1 MLMIAMPRS
10 ASTSILIH
18 ISNSFKLKH
27 KQLLHL
33 IPGPKTEKLKS
44 KLKLTRF
51 LQINYPLLAKLHGD
65 AVIAP
70 KFLFKAL
77 SKSKMTLYKQHFTM
91 TNSECKNILFLYSD
105 ISEIIKSYKKLSKQ
119 FSNSYDLKEL
129 DWDVLANEL
138 HQFQNY
144 WFDRAS
150 IVIEKTRYLSEPT
163 YQLKILND
171 VQMTFNLSRF
181 EQTDL
186 PHLRKT
192 L

>member
-10 ASTSILIH
+10 ASTSILLH

-27 KQLLHL
+27 RQLLHL

-51 LQINYPLLAKLHGD
+51 LRTNYPLLAKLHGD

-70 KFLFKAL
+70 EFLFKAL
-77 SKSKMTLYKQHFTM
+77 ARSKMTLYKQHFTM
-91 TNSECKNILFLYSD
+91 TNCECVNILFLYSD
-105 ISEIIKSYKKLSKQ
+105 ISEIIKSYKKISQ
-119 FSNSYDLKEL
+119 QYSHSEDREEL
-129 DWDVLANEL
+129 DWDVLENEL
-138 HQFQNY
+138 NQFQNY
-144 WFDRAS
+144 WFDRAR
-150 IVIEKTRYLSEPT
+150 IVIEKRRYLSEPS
-163 YQLKILND
+163 YQYKILKD
-171 VQMTFNLSRF
+171 IQMTFNLARF
-181 EQTDL
+181 QETEL